1 MQLNNFTRSSVI
13 TVAPGDFL
21 DKAIAM
27 MEEHQIHHLP
37 VVDDNR
43 PVGMLSDRDLLIAV
57 GWKLEIERSL
67 DHRRRKVIGP
77 RRVREIM
84 THPVV
89 TIDPDAE
96 VHTAARVMA
105 EGRFHALP
113 LVRREVIVGVV
124 TCSDLLSLYSCEGSS
139 LAANPRLDEPVATRM
154 HANVQTIGP
163 KEPLHAA
170 SRMFHDL
177 RIRHLP
183 VASDGILMGLV
194 SDRDVRREC
203 GADAIEDEKAQ
214 ANGGYYIGATTV
226 MDIMTRDVETAPE
239 SMTLREAMRS
249 IVSNGIGCLPIVRDD
264 VLIGIITETDF
275 LRLVAM
281 IDDDACTPGKSA

>member
-1 MQLNNFTRSSVI
+1 MQLNNFIKSKVM
-13 TVAPGDFL
+13 TVAPGDSL

-37 VVDDNR
+37 VVDDGR
-43 PVGMLSDRDLLIAV
+43 PVGMVSDRDLLIAV
-57 GWKLEIERSL
+57 GWKLEVERSL
-67 DHRRRKVIGP
+67 DGRRRKVIGP

-84 THPVV
+84 AQPVV

-96 VHTAARVMA
+96 VHTAARAMA
-105 EGRFHALP
+105 EGRFHAIP
-113 LVRREVIVGVV
+113 LVRRNLIVGVV
-124 TCSDLLSLYSCEGSS
+124 TCSDLLSLYSSEGSP
-139 LAANPRLDEPVATRM
+139 LALDPRLDEPVATRM

-170 SRMFHDL
+170 SKMFHDL

-214 ANGGYYIGATTV
+214 ANGGYYIGATTII
-226 MDIMTRDVETAPE
+226 DIMTRDVETAPE
-239 SMTLREAMRS
+239 TLSLREAMRTM
-249 IVSNGIGCLPIVRDD
+249 VSNEIGCLPVVRADTL
-264 VLIGIITETDF
+264 VGIITETDL

-281 IDDDACTPGKSA
+281 IDDDACASGKSV